1 MKKRPTEISNPK
13 DTPSEVVEMKI
24 RDAAMEP
31 YKDAIA
37 KGYQGFR
44 NRWNDGEI
52 DIPGISKRLTPEE
65 AAIAITGKA
74 QEQRNE
80 ARKIAFALLKENQK
94 LMKENT
100 LLKRRLARYE
110 KKQEAD
116 K

>member
-94 LMKENT
+94 LRNEKI